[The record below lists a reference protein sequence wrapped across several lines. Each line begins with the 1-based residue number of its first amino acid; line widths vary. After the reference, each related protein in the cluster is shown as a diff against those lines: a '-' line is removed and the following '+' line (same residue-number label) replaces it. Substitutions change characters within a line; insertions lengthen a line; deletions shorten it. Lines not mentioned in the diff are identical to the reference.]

1 MTTDIKVTRTICDN
15 QRKSDFITIGH
26 LINELTHQQDED
38 LDYGVG
44 LYYCNYLKS
53 NGLDSYPDAVVKK
66 LLVKV
71 GFSSV
76 EVFNFI
82 KDDQMFRG
90 IPCITD
96 PLPVSHAHAHC
107 TLQLYSNVDLSYMKS
122 QNKCYADYIIQMVK
136 KYGTFIVLDN
146 LVSLKPGSGR
156 ELVQRIRS
164 TLTYPIALQAGFLK
178 YGDYVTFQNTGN
190 KCVIEKLVRY
200 YESLGFKNVN
210 SDMGY
215 YGEAV
220 TMLYVPK

>member
-96 PLPVSHAHAHC
+96 PLPVSHAHSHC
-107 TLQLYSNVDLSYMKS
+107 TLQLYSN
-122 QNKCYADYIIQMVK
+122 
-136 KYGTFIVLDN
+136 
-146 LVSLKPGSGR
+146 LV
-156 ELVQRIRS
+156 
-164 TLTYPIALQAGFLK
+164 
-178 YGDYVTFQNTGN
+178 
-190 KCVIEKLVRY
+190 
-200 YESLGFKNVN
+200 
-210 SDMGY
+210 
-215 YGEAV
+215 
-220 TMLYVPK
+220 